1 MRSTTDTKEE
11 KKEEEKEEK
20 EGKGILLL
28 NLLVNQVG
36 VNPKTQRREGKGILL
51 ASESNQKI
59 SFISTAAHFQLSS

>member
-11 KKEEEKEEK
+11 EKEEEEEK

-28 NLLVNQVG
+28 VLLVNQVG